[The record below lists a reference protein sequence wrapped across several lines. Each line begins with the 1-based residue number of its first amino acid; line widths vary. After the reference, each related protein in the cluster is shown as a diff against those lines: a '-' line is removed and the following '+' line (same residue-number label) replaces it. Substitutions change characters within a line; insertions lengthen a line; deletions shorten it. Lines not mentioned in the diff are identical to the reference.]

1 MANYQTY
8 KKINGTDAILNNT
21 VGPGQVT
28 GVSTG
33 VAHQLYVYNCCH
45 YDANNGGCCLAWTV
59 PALTTT
65 VRFELTG
72 GGGSGSPGQ
81 CCANGPSGGSG
92 AYAVKTMHSYK
103 GDFTAASTQ
112 YTICA
117 GGSTRCSCCSNCTN
131 CWCCGVRGC
140 RSYVTGGSNL
150 SGFCAEGGTYGF
162 HMCANLGCYSCS
174 HIQQC
179 DSCLLRCACWNG
191 ADWGAQGAS
200 GHRQQNHYC
209 HGTVW
214 SISGPSVSPW
224 ASNSQHT
231 VDRCSH
237 GSQQACCSGH
247 SIFPGGGGHS
257 PFNDGSC
264 CWSGWGQGGLVVV
277 SYWQ

>member
-33 VAHQLYVYNCCH
+33 VAHQCFVYNCCH

-81 CCANGPSGGSG
+81 CCASGPSGGSG

-117 GGSTRCSCCSNCTN
+117 GGSTRCSCCTNCTN

-140 RSYVTGGSNL
+140 RSYVTGGNNL

-257 PFNDGSC
+257 PFNDGGC
-264 CWSGWGQGGLVVV
+264 CFSGWGQGGLVVI

>member
-33 VAHQLYVYNCCH
+33 VAHQCFVYNCCH

-81 CCANGPSGGSG
+81 CCASGPSGGSG

-179 DSCLLRCACWNG
+179 DTCLQRCACWNG

-214 SISGPSVSPW
+214 SIAGPSVSPW

>member
-33 VAHQLYVYNCCH
+33 VAHQCFVYNCCH

-81 CCANGPSGGSG
+81 CCASGPSGGSG

-112 YTICA
+112 YTVCA
-117 GGSTRCSCCSNCTN
+117 GGSTRCSCCTNCTN

-179 DSCLLRCACWNG
+179 DTCLLRCACWNG

-214 SISGPSVSPW
+214 SIAGPSVSPW
-224 ASNSQHT
+224 ASSSQHT

-257 PFNDGSC
+257 PFNDGGC
-264 CWSGWGQGGLVVV
+264 CFSGWGQGGLVVI

>member
-8 KKINGTDAILNNT
+8 KKINGTDAILNNS

-33 VAHQLYVYNCCH
+33 VAHQIYVYNCCH
-45 YDANNGGCCLAWTV
+45 YDSDNGGCCLLWTV

-72 GGGSGSPGQ
+72 GGGSGSPGH
-81 CCANGPSGGSG
+81 CCGSGPSAGSG
-92 AYAVKTMHSYK
+92 AYAVKTQHSYK
-103 GDFTAASTQ
+103 GDFTANSTQ
-112 YTICA
+112 YTVCA
-117 GGSTRCSCCSNCTN
+117 GGSTRCSCCGQCTN
-131 CWCCGVRGC
+131 CACCGVRGC

-150 SGFCAEGGTYGF
+150 SGFCAEGGTWGF

-174 HIQQC
+174 PLSQC
-179 DSCLLRCACWNG
+179 DRCLVRCSCWNG

-200 GHRQQNHYC
+200 GHRIQNHYC

-214 SISGPSVSPW
+214 SVAGPSVSPW
-224 ASNSQHT
+224 ASNSQYT

-237 GSQQACCSGH
+237 GSQQGCCSGH

-257 PFNDGSC
+257 PFNDGGC
-264 CWSGWGQGGLVVV
+264 CWGGWGQGGLVVV